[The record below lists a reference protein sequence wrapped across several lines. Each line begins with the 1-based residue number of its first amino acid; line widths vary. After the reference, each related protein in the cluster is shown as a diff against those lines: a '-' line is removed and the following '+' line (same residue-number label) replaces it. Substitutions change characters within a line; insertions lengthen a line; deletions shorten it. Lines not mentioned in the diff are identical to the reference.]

1 MSCNKKCPSKKI
13 NTSKEGLQ
21 QVDLPLEEEVSKNEE
36 DFTDFNENDLGI

>member
-1 MSCNKKCPSKKI
+1 MSCNQNYPSKKI

-21 QVDLPLEEEVSKNEE
+21 QVDLPLEEEVNKNEE